1 MGKASVVLA
10 MYNGQKYIKEQ
21 LDSIRNQLYEPYEVL
36 IIDDC
41 SADDSVNIVFNYIE
55 EWNLKNWHL
64 ICNETN
70 LGWKKNFIQGFNKTK
85 GDYIFCCDQDD
96 IWLPDKLLLMC
107 DAMDDNPKINYIAC
121 NMIGLYDESKKEKV
135 SNKSLKKYGHDRIC
149 SVYFDKHWET
159 PLRPGCTIG
168 FRSSQLKMINKT
180 WFDDCPHD
188 LLLWSLGVVS
198 ESFYILN
205 EQLVIHRRHD
215 NTNTPSNKKTKDTR
229 LYNVKIQIDLS
240 ESILHNYD
248 LYSSNKFIL
257 DEITRYLDVLR
268 ERYKL
273 ILSGNVFSFSLM
285 LGKYIR
291 YYSVKT
297 MVGDLISS
305 FR

>member
-1 MGKASVVLA
+1 MGA
-10 MYNGQKYIKEQ
+10 
-21 LDSIRNQLYEPYEVL
+21 
-36 IIDDC
+36 
-41 SADDSVNIVFNYIE
+41 
-55 EWNLKNWHL
+55 
-64 ICNETN
+64 
-70 LGWKKNFIQGFNKTK
+70 
-85 GDYIFCCDQDD
+85 
-96 IWLPDKLLLMC
+96 
-107 DAMDDNPKINYIAC
+107 
-121 NMIGLYDESKKEKV
+121 
-135 SNKSLKKYGHDRIC
+135 HDRGRKGRSPDETRLPGRRLLRKRKVIFMMVL
-149 SVYFDKHWET
+149 SV
-159 PLRPGCTIG
+159 
-168 FRSSQLKMINKT
+168 NKT